1 MHRSFVRIAV
11 AVLALSLGLTNV
23 ALADGPTIKKQYI
36 KDAIHGPFIVPS
48 GNPYDA
54 SDGDGSDGKA
64 TTTGSVPFGLTEFED
79 QLHNVQV
86 NDPALDHVQTF
97 TGTRPF
103 EFSIQSETSVATFG
117 KNVVVGYNS
126 SANQPVVRIGN
137 SLAFT
142 HRFFSGY
149 SASHDAGKTW
159 TSGFVPPNAGSNF
172 TFGDPSVG
180 ADRAGNFYYA
190 NLGATASGHGAVIV
204 NKSTDG
210 GATFAPAVVTAIDD
224 GSDKEWLAVGRDPSN
239 QKQDNLYVTWTS
251 FGAAGSE
258 LRFVK
263 STDGGATWSAQ
274 RAIFAPVDNGI
285 MSSFVQ
291 FSNPVVDP
299 SNGRLYVPFLHFSN
313 FDADA
318 IRVLVSNDAGATF
331 QLLPFNQPGAVDA
344 NAFMNVTPGELT
356 DCGSPGG
363 GLRNVLHQGP
373 NLGGGRF
380 GLARYRQSTRLITQ
394 PATRVANGHVFIA
407 FNSSTSPFFGDPAAQ
422 STINLLYSA
431 DAGASWSES
440 TVAAA
445 SAADPQ
451 HVHPAITIDEDGAQA
466 EVAYHVQQADG
477 KLRVDLARGEVN
489 GHAVQ
494 FKASNTAHVSSVAAD
509 LPPTNNP
516 IPLVAP
522 QRPFRTTN
530 YDRTVQPCYAIG
542 EYLSITK
549 GDDGLATAWGDLRN
563 SWTSAPGSPTTG
575 THSQPDVFFQ
585 RLDE

>member
-1 MHRSFVRIAV
+1 
-11 AVLALSLGLTNV
+11 
-23 ALADGPTIKKQYI
+23 
-36 KDAIHGPFIVPS
+36 
-48 GNPYDA
+48 
-54 SDGDGSDGKA
+54 
-64 TTTGSVPFGLTEFED
+64 
-79 QLHNVQV
+79 
-86 NDPALDHVQTF
+86 
-97 TGTRPF
+97 
-103 EFSIQSETSVATFG
+103 
-117 KNVVVGYNS
+117 
-126 SANQPVVRIGN
+126 
-137 SLAFT
+137 
-142 HRFFSGY
+142 
-149 SASHDAGKTW
+149 
-159 TSGFVPPNAGSNF
+159 
-172 TFGDPSVG
+172 
-180 ADRAGNFYYA
+180 
-190 NLGATASGHGAVIV
+190 
-204 NKSTDG
+204 
-210 GATFAPAVVTAIDD
+210 
-224 GSDKEWLAVGRDPSN
+224 
-239 QKQDNLYVTWTS
+239 
-251 FGAAGSE
+251 
-258 LRFVK
+258 
-263 STDGGATWSAQ
+263 
-274 RAIFAPVDNGI
+274 
-285 MSSFVQ
+285 MSSFIQ

-318 IRVLVSNDAGATF
+318 IRVLVSDDAGATF
-331 QLLPFNQPGAVDA
+331 QFLAFNQPGAVDA
-344 NAFMNVTPGELT
+344 YAFMNVTPGELT
-356 DCGSPGG
+356 DCGNPGG
-363 GLRNVLHQGP
+363 GTRTVLHQGP

-431 DAGASWSES
+431 DAGATWSQS

-445 SAADPQ
+445 STADPQ

-477 KLRVDLARGEVN
+477 KLRVDLAKGEVK
-489 GHAVQ
+489 GRAVQ
-494 FKASNTAHVSSVAAD
+494 FNASSTRHVSSVAAD

-522 QRPFRTTN
+522 ARQFRTTN

-549 GDDGLATAWGDLRN
+549 GDDGLLTAWGDLRN